1 MADNLNRMI
10 ELVTEFFDTRN
21 DPDQISVSPEER
33 KKLEEIHPAT
43 LSEFANEDGPVVW
56 ILVIPTT
63 HDIMERFLKGAI
75 SEKQLLQ
82 ETQTGISYDA
92 IYMCSV
98 YILPEFRHKGLAK
111 KVGLE
116 AINSIRKDH
125 PIKSLFYWP
134 FSDEGKGLANYAA
147 KVTGLP
153 VYERKMAH

>member
-21 DPDQISVSPEER
+21 DPDQISVTEEER

-43 LSEFANEDGPVVW
+43 LSEFANEDGPIVW
-56 ILVIPTT
+56 ILLIPTT
-63 HDIMERFLKGAI
+63 QDIMDRFLKGVL

-82 ETQTGISYDA
+82 ETQPGKTYDA

-134 FSDEGKGLANYAA
+134 FSEEGRGLAKAA
-147 KVTGLP
+147 EQATGLP
-153 VYERKMAH
+153 VYERKN